1 MAPKD
6 PGAQAMLRRMPAQTI
21 PILILNPADDTAFA
35 ASAREA
41 VDHPAGQAKGPLAL
55 QAALRRHYPRV
66 AVHPR
71 DLTGEPLTV
80 WYVYREGHWVRPQK
94 RN

>member
-1 MAPKD
+1 MTD
-6 PGAQAMLRRMPAQTI
+6 I
-21 PILILNPADDTAFA
+21 
-35 ASAREA
+35 SAVE
-41 VDHPAGQAKGPLAL
+41 HPRGESDGPLAL

-94 RN
+94 HS